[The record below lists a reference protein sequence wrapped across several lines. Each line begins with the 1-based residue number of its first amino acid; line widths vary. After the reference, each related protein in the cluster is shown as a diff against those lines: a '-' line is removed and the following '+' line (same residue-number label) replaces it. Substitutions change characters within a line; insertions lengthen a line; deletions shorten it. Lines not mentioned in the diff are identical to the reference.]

1 MKIIYPDYENC
12 LTNLTNSILK
22 YFDITPYHTTLKKL
36 DKILEEDNYDNVVLL
51 IYDGMGSNILNRNLD
66 EKSFLRTNKLTD
78 IKAVFPPTTTASTTS
93 LLSGLN
99 PLEHGW
105 LGWDLYFKEIDET
118 VTMFLNTKKDTD
130 ILVSKN
136 SIANKY
142 YHYKSIIDLIN
153 EKYKAYKLVPFD
165 NNPYSDLED
174 LNNRII
180 NLCKDKDKKFIYA
193 YYDEPDHTTHIE
205 GTDSDITI
213 KLYEELDKST
223 KELCDNLKDT
233 NTLVIVTADHGHI
246 NSIPITL
253 SDYKD
258 VFNLLKHD
266 ISIEGRACA
275 FFIKE
280 GKKQEFEQLFNQYFK
295 DDFILYTKEEVI
307 KNKLFGIGY
316 ENKFFKDSIGD
327 YLAVAISNK
336 YFRYNENSVKLVS
349 MHAGLTEDE
358 MLVPLIINKNRR
370 FNNMNYKLIAMDFEG
385 TLLRDDK
392 TISENTKN
400 ILKLYKDLGY
410 LIVGVTARTLKSAKD
425 VIPLDIFNYLIIN
438 NGVSIYNVDSN
449 EMIYQGNIDKDTA
462 KTITEEI
469 ESLCEQIDYVTDNM
483 YYIYINKKNSNLDFI
498 RDISS
503 IEKIGE
509 PVARMNAF
517 LKDIDKVKD
526 YYELIS
532 TKYNNVN
539 CFIMQDSDSINKWL
553 VINPKGVNKANT
565 LKELGKMENIS
576 LDEMIFFGDG
586 LNDLEVMAE
595 VGLGVAMGNALEEI
609 KDKSKEVTESNNE
622 DGIVKFLDRKL
633 NRQKVKKL

>member
-1 MKIIYPDYENC
+1 
-12 LTNLTNSILK
+12 
-22 YFDITPYHTTLKKL
+22 
-36 DKILEEDNYDNVVLL
+36 
-51 IYDGMGSNILNRNLD
+51 
-66 EKSFLRTNKLTD
+66 
-78 IKAVFPPTTTASTTS
+78 
-93 LLSGLN
+93 
-99 PLEHGW
+99 
-105 LGWDLYFKEIDET
+105 
-118 VTMFLNTKKDTD
+118 
-130 ILVSKN
+130 
-136 SIANKY
+136 
-142 YHYKSIIDLIN
+142 
-153 EKYKAYKLVPFD
+153 
-165 NNPYSDLED
+165 
-174 LNNRII
+174 
-180 NLCKDKDKKFIYA
+180 
-193 YYDEPDHTTHIE
+193 
-205 GTDSDITI
+205 
-213 KLYEELDKST
+213 
-223 KELCDNLKDT
+223 
-233 NTLVIVTADHGHI
+233 
-246 NSIPITL
+246 
-253 SDYKD
+253 
-258 VFNLLKHD
+258 
-266 ISIEGRACA
+266 
-275 FFIKE
+275 
-280 GKKQEFEQLFNQYFK
+280 
-295 DDFILYTKEEVI
+295 
-307 KNKLFGIGY
+307 
-316 ENKFFKDSIGD
+316 
-327 YLAVAISNK
+327 
-336 YFRYNENSVKLVS
+336 
-349 MHAGLTEDE
+349 
-358 MLVPLIINKNRR
+358 
-370 FNNMNYKLIAMDFEG
+370 MNYKLIAMDFDG

-503 IEKIGE
+503 IEEIGE

>member
-1 MKIIYPDYENC
+1 MKGNGGR
-12 LTNLTNSILK
+12 L
-22 YFDITPYHTTLKKL
+22 L
-36 DKILEEDNYDNVVLL
+36 D
-51 IYDGMGSNILNRNLD
+51 
-66 EKSFLRTNKLTD
+66 
-78 IKAVFPPTTTASTTS
+78 
-93 LLSGLN
+93 
-99 PLEHGW
+99 
-105 LGWDLYFKEIDET
+105 
-118 VTMFLNTKKDTD
+118 
-130 ILVSKN
+130 
-136 SIANKY
+136 
-142 YHYKSIIDLIN
+142 
-153 EKYKAYKLVPFD
+153 
-165 NNPYSDLED
+165 
-174 LNNRII
+174 
-180 NLCKDKDKKFIYA
+180 
-193 YYDEPDHTTHIE
+193 
-205 GTDSDITI
+205 
-213 KLYEELDKST
+213 
-223 KELCDNLKDT
+223 
-233 NTLVIVTADHGHI
+233 
-246 NSIPITL
+246 
-253 SDYKD
+253 
-258 VFNLLKHD
+258 
-266 ISIEGRACA
+266 
-275 FFIKE
+275 
-280 GKKQEFEQLFNQYFK
+280 
-295 DDFILYTKEEVI
+295 
-307 KNKLFGIGY
+307 
-316 ENKFFKDSIGD
+316 
-327 YLAVAISNK
+327 
-336 YFRYNENSVKLVS
+336 
-349 MHAGLTEDE
+349 
-358 MLVPLIINKNRR
+358 
-370 FNNMNYKLIAMDFEG
+370 NYKLIAMDFDG

-503 IEKIGE
+503 IEEIGE